1 MIHPDTE
8 LRFISKEKGYG
19 VFATKFIPKGTVIYV
34 ADKLDIFIK
43 PNSPLL
49 KDSRYLPIIEKFTFI
64 DSQGT
69 RILSWDHAK
78 YVNHCCQP
86 NSLTTGW
93 GFEIAVTDIQPNDEI
108 TDDYG
113 VFTTEHEMTISCS
126 KKACRLKLSGDDFD
140 RCVPAWDKKLQS
152 AFRTFMSVDQ
162 PMKFL
167 LSTKVVEDVE
177 AYLDGSGKYLSV
189 AEQKPISK
197 RKGPVVDI
205 RQAKNYRT
213 ATETG

>member
-8 LRFISKEKGYG
+8 LRFISNEKGYG
-19 VFATKFIPKGTVIYV
+19 VFATKFIPKGTVTYV

-43 PNSPLL
+43 PNSPML
-49 KDSRYLPIIEKFTFI
+49 KDPRYIDIIEKYTFI
-64 DSQGT
+64 DSQGS

-78 YVNHCCQP
+78 FVNHCCHP

-93 GFEIAVTDIQPNDEI
+93 GFEIAIEDIHPNDEM

-113 VFTTEHEMTISCS
+113 VFTTEHAMTISCS
-126 KKACRLKLSGDDFD
+126 KQTCRKKLSGDDFD
-140 RCVPAWDKKLQS
+140 RCVPAWDSKLKK
-152 AFRTFMSVDQ
+152 AFETFMSVDQ
-162 PMKFL
+162 PMKAL
-167 LSTKVVEDVE
+167 LANKVLDEVE
-177 AYLDGSGKYLSV
+177 AYVDGTGKYLSI

-205 RQAKNYRT
+205 RQAKSYRT